1 MKRGERED
9 RREAA
14 ELNALTEGIIGA
26 AIKVHRELGPGL
38 LEPAYEACLHF
49 EPGQRLSGGL
59 ASRPSALTAFSALE
73 SSLLPRAGVLFPGQ
87 RSKPVNVHFDT
98 EAMTSDEGSGECRQ
112 GTHALA
118 VGHPG
123 EALQEGPRAD
133 HPPPQAGLQA
143 QEAVQEGSRP
153 RASRL
158 GLRQVSEALGGASE
172 GGQRCPALEPSKA

>member
-87 RSKPVNVHFDT
+87 RSKPVNVHFDW
-98 EAMTSDEGSGECRQ
+98 S
-112 GTHALA
+112 
-118 VGHPG
+118 
-123 EALQEGPRAD
+123 
-133 HPPPQAGLQA
+133 
-143 QEAVQEGSRP
+143 
-153 RASRL
+153 
-158 GLRQVSEALGGASE
+158 
-172 GGQRCPALEPSKA
+172 